1 MTTTRCVVALGWLLA
16 SATPTLAQQSASVGR
31 VKVSTGTAFVTHQN
45 GQRIPAQ
52 VGQLLVE
59 SDALTTGADG
69 RMGVTLSDETRISLG
84 PNTEAR
90 LDRFVY
96 APAEG
101 NLAFVLRVVRGLA
114 VYVSGRIAKLSPD
127 AVRIETPVAIVGVR
141 GTHIAI
147 RVDSQ

>member
-1 MTTTRCVVALGWLLA
+1 MTTMRCVVAVGWLLV
-16 SATPTLAQQSASVGR
+16 SAAPALPQQSASVGR
-31 VKVSTGTAFVTHQN
+31 VKVSAGSAFVTHQN

-52 VGQLLVE
+52 VGQLLIE
-59 SDALTTGADG
+59 TDALVTGADG
-69 RMGVTLSDETRISLG
+69 RMGVTLKDETRISLG

-101 NLAFVLRVVRGLA
+101 NLAFVLRIVRGLA
-114 VYVSGRIAKLSPD
+114 VYASGRIAKLSPD

-141 GTHIAI
+141 GTHLAI
-147 RVDSQ
+147 RVDP

>member
-1 MTTTRCVVALGWLLA
+1 MTTMRCVVALGWLLA
-16 SATPTLAQQSASVGR
+16 SADVALAQQSASIGR
-31 VKVSTGTAFVTHQN
+31 VKISTGAAFVTHQN

-52 VGQLLVE
+52 VGQALVE
-59 SDALTTGADG
+59 TDALITGADG
-69 RMGVTLSDETRISLG
+69 QMGVTLRDETRISLG

-101 NLAFVLRVVRGLA
+101 NLAFVFRVVRGLA